1 MKDQYIILALIIV
14 IILLSMKRVEKM
26 KVEND
31 KKLEA
36 INKFSY
42 NTIII

>member
-26 KVEND
+26 KIKND
-31 KKLEA
+31 KKQQA
-36 INKFSY
+36 INKFS
-42 NTIII
+42 

>member
-26 KVEND
+26 KTEND

-36 INKFSY
+36 INKFS
-42 NTIII
+42 

>member
-14 IILLSMKRVEKM
+14 IILLSMKRVKKM

-36 INKFSY
+36 INKFS
-42 NTIII
+42 

>member
-14 IILLSMKRVEKM
+14 IILLGMKRVEKM

-36 INKFSY
+36 INKFS
-42 NTIII
+42 

>member
-1 MKDQYIILALIIV
+1 MKDQYIILALIIA
-14 IILLSMKRVEKM
+14 IILLGMKRVEKM

-36 INKFSY
+36 INKFS
-42 NTIII
+42 

>member
-26 KVEND
+26 KTEND
-31 KKLEA
+31 KKEQA
-36 INKFSY
+36 INKFS
-42 NTIII
+42 

>member
-26 KVEND
+26 KTEND
-31 KKLEA
+31 KKQQA
-36 INKFSY
+36 INKFS
-42 NTIII
+42 

>member
-14 IILLSMKRVEKM
+14 IILLGMKRVEKM

-31 KKLEA
+31 KKEQA
-36 INKFSY
+36 IKKFS
-42 NTIII
+42 

>member
-36 INKFSY
+36 INKFS
-42 NTIII
+42 